1 MKSFMLECHV
11 DHLKFEV
18 FVVVSVR
25 ILSSGMWCF
34 VML

>member
-1 MKSFMLECHV
+1 MDHV
-11 DHLKFEV
+11 KFEV
-18 FVVVSVR
+18 FMVVSVR